1 MTFLWSPL
9 LWSLILIPMLAML
22 YVSMQQRRHEIAL
35 RYGSLGLVQQAS
47 GRGMGMRRH
56 IPALLFL
63 LGLTVLFVAL
73 ARPQMVVGLPK
84 VEGIVIL
91 AFDVSGSMAAEDFEP
106 NRLEAAKAVAIDF
119 VERQPSTVKIGVV
132 AFSESGLSVQIPS
145 EDQTAIVDAIERLK
159 PQRGTSL
166 ANGIISSLNV
176 IANLTGQP
184 PIVGF
189 EGGEV
194 PAPLNGAPVVSADQ
208 SAVIVL
214 LTDGENN
221 MDPNPVEAALFAAE
235 RGVRI
240 HTIAVGSP
248 EGTQLTV
255 NGFTV
260 FTQVD
265 EASLKQISEIT
276 QGMYYNAQNEEDLR
290 EVYESIEPRLK
301 IEQEAQEVTAVF
313 AGVSILIL
321 LIGGMLSLLW
331 FSRVP

>member
-1 MTFLWSPL
+1 MSFIWTSM
-9 LWSLILIPMLAML
+9 LWSLILIPLLVLL
-22 YVSMQQRRHEIAL
+22 YLRMQRRRAQIAL

-47 GRGMGMRRH
+47 GRGVGVRRH
-56 IPALLFL
+56 IPAILFL
-63 LGLTVLFVAL
+63 VGLTVLFVAL
-73 ARPQMVVGLPK
+73 ARPQMVIGLPK

-119 VERQPSTVKIGVV
+119 VSRQPSTVKVGVV

-145 EDQTAIVDAIERLK
+145 EDQTAIIDAIERLK

-166 ANGIISSLNV
+166 ANGIVASLNT
-176 IANLTGQP
+176 IANLTGQE

-189 EGGEV
+189 EADV
-194 PAPLNGAPVVSADQ
+194 PPPLNAAPETVSADQ
-208 SAVIVL
+208 SSVIVL

-221 MDPNPVEAALFAAE
+221 MNPNPVEAALIAAE

-265 EASLKQISEIT
+265 EAALQQISEIT
-276 QGMYYNAQNEEDLR
+276 QGIYYNAQDEEDLR

-301 IEQEAQEVTAVF
+301 VQEEAQEVTAVF